1 MCIRDRVSIPIDK
14 QKPYV
19 KEDSENFSKY
29 KFSANTFKMEGNGRT
44 QLEAYLK
51 DNSSLPSWITFLPSQ
66 RTFVINNEERDET
79 IDEVELKVVAR
90 NINTSVEDN
99 FTLIIDP
106 VLREKRLAKELKIK
120 KAKEAQLA
128 KAKKSKP
135 KTKVN
140 MADIYNDEWLLARIE
155 TKNLSLIHI

>member
-1 MCIRDRVSIPIDK
+1 MNK
-14 QKPYV
+14 
-19 KEDSENFSKY
+19 
-29 KFSANTFKMEGNGRT
+29 
-44 QLEAYLK
+44 
-51 DNSSLPSWITFLPSQ
+51 
-66 RTFVINNEERDET
+66 RDET

-128 KAKKSKP
+128 KAKKSKT

-155 TKNLSLIHI
+155 TKNFSYLSTKHLKDMVAKYEKEQLLEETERKEKIIQLLNFLKNLKTI